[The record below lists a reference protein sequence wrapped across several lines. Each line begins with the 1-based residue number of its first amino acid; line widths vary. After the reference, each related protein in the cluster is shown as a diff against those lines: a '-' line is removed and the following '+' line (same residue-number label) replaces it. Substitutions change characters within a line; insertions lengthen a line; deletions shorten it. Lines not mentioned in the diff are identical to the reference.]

1 MKLYSVVKGALQK
14 FKKKDDSSNGEDTG
28 VPDDFHQ
35 TPAGGLPRNGT
46 KGSVVSVVM
55 YYLAKITT
63 IIGFIMVARA
73 VWFEE
78 VRLKS
83 SMI

>member
-14 FKKKDDSSNGEDTG
+14 FKKTDESSNSDEGI
-28 VPDDFHQ
+28 PDDFHQ

-46 KGSVVSVVM
+46 RGSVISVVM
-55 YYLAKITT
+55 YYLAKIIT

-78 VRLKS
+78 VCIV
-83 SMI
+83 MF